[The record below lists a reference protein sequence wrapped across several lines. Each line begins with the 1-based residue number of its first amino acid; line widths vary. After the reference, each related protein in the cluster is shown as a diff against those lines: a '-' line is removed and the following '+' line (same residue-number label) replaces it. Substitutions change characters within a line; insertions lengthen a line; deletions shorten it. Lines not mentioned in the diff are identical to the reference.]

1 MKRPPAQAVRMLVPV
16 VRLRELLAR
25 PGGLTRQMAV
35 GRAGAA
41 VEAGREEAL
50 SALVAT
56 IDEIDAEAQAI
67 SAGPLSPSRIKRLL
81 EQLDRIGNIAGTY
94 QLQNLEQAA
103 ILFCDLL
110 LAQTGHIRRRPDVLE
125 VFVQTL
131 RLFAINGAASDSDRL
146 QILKQLARIPNHFD
160 DRSGQRLGT

>member
-1 MKRPPAQAVRMLVPV
+1 MKRPPEQTVRMLVPI

-25 PGGLTRQMAV
+25 PGGLTRETAV

-41 VEAGREEAL
+41 VEAGREDAL
-50 SALVAT
+50 TALVAT
-56 IDEIDAEAQAI
+56 IDEIEAEAQSI
-67 SAGPLSPSRIKRLL
+67 STGPLSPSRTKQLL

-110 LAQTGHIRRRPDVLE
+110 LAQSSHIRRRPEVLE

-131 RLFAINGAASDSDRL
+131 RVFATSGAVSDSDRL
-146 QILKQLARIPNHFD
+146 GLLEQLARIPGQFD
-160 DRSGQRLGT
+160 DRSQQRLGT